1 MAQKILVAA
10 TASALALSGAA
21 FTPAEAVTEPA
32 SVDVYANATSF
43 APVPGLATI
52 GQIYLGN
59 ADVASGNLP
68 SGTRFYVTVENMTG
82 APVRNTSLTLTTP
95 MSTKVKIA
103 RINSHTFMVTLRGQL
118 GPGEQ
123 IRLDWA
129 HGHYLNHSK
138 RNKIVV
144 TTDYIPSTAVDNNP
158 ANNTSIYDNYGRGI

>member
-1 MAQKILVAA
+1 MMKKTLTATLVG
-10 TASALALSGAA
+10 ALALGCAA
-21 FTPAEAVTEPA
+21 LTPAEAATAPT
-32 SVDVYANATSF
+32 SVNAYTNVSSF

-52 GQIYLGN
+52 GQLYLGN
-59 ADVASGNLP
+59 AGSASGNLP
-68 SGTRFYVTVENMTG
+68 SGTRFYVTVEDMSG

-95 MSTKVKIA
+95 MSTKIKIA
-103 RINSHTFMVTLRGQL
+103 RVNSHTFMVTLRGEL

-144 TTDYIPSTAVDNNP
+144 TTDYIPNTAVDTNT
-158 ANNTSIYDNYGRGI
+158 ANNTSVYDNYGHGI

>member
-1 MAQKILVAA
+1 MMKKSLSVVALGA
-10 TASALALSGAA
+10 VALTGAVVA
-21 FTPAEAVTEPA
+21 PADAAVAPT
-32 SVDVYANATSF
+32 SVDVYTNATSF

-52 GQIYLGN
+52 GQLYLGN
-59 ADVASGNLP
+59 AGSASGNLP
-68 SGTRFYVTVENMTG
+68 SGTRFYVTVEDMSG
-82 APVRNTSLTLTTP
+82 APVKNTSLTLTTP

-103 RINSHTFMVTLRGQL
+103 RVNAYTFMVTLRGEL

-144 TTDYIPSTAVDNNP
+144 TTDYIPDTAVDSNP
-158 ANNTSIYDNYGRGI
+158 ANNTSVYNNYGQGI